1 MNLEFL
7 NIRRVLRLA
16 AAIAAVAAA
25 AAVVVVAASYAL
37 YAVALTWLTPAGA
50 AAVVA
55 AVFALVAVAVAWI
68 VAQPVTPPAKKAA
81 PAGEDASLV
90 GRAIGMAQER
100 PLMALGAAAVATFVL
115 VRNPAVITAVVS
127 AFMAGSASKPDK

>member
-25 AAVVVVAASYAL
+25 AAVVVVAASNAL
-37 YAVALTWLTPAGA
+37 YALALNWLTTAGA

-55 AVFALVAVAVAWI
+55 GGFALVAVVVAWI
-68 VAQPVTPPAKKAA
+68 AARPVTPPKKQAGAPENEATMADRLIVMAK
-81 PAGEDASLV
+81 
-90 GRAIGMAQER
+90 ER
-100 PLMALGAAAVATFVL
+100 PIIALGAAAAATFVL
-115 VRNPAVITAVVS
+115 VRNPAVITAIVS
-127 AFMAGSASKPDK
+127 AFMAGNASKPEK